1 MEELAQACPYSAINS
16 MPMGC
21 LNLQENKLECTKT
34 KNQTEF
40 GSWPVGN
47 WDGGEEC
54 THPHTM
60 EKKSSAS
67 ESLPVSS
74 ICDLPEIVEATT
86 SAVAWFTAREACS
99 S

>member
-1 MEELAQACPYSAINS
+1 MENLAKACPYSALNS

-34 KNQTEF
+34 KNETEF
-40 GSWPVGN
+40 GSQPVGN
-47 WDGGEEC
+47 WDGGEEG

-60 EKKSSAS
+60 EKKSLAS